1 MLIQQAPPRRDGA
14 AARDER
20 RPVASR
26 ASSERVA
33 SAAAHPL
40 LASAAVTL
48 ALLVAL
54 NLLLALPALR
64 RPLDVRGDGLLAYG
78 RLQTCESLGRAPDVL
93 FLGSS
98 RALYAA
104 DAHQV
109 DNTMRSLGRPTLS
122 CNLGRMGASFAN
134 DYYTFKRLVE
144 DGYTPQLLVENL
156 WENNL
161 NVNMRTTADN
171 QGTNLAQE
179 VRLADLGDLPD
190 LRAHLGMEGLPA
202 LPEFIADKTLPL
214 YGERI
219 GLLRTLC
226 GASTFG
232 PCGVNT
238 VEWDRNTQ
246 QVYRRADD
254 RGWTAMSGYS
264 LANIPTQA
272 LATQY
277 RTLYAN
283 ILPGTRHFQ
292 IGGQQPDYL
301 ARLVAL
307 ARAHGVRVALV
318 VSPVAPLYLKFF
330 DHASDWSRIMAYW
343 RAFATAHGVPFFDDS
358 LAHGYVLADFQDPH
372 HLTASG
378 AIKFSAWMARA
389 IVAPALAAPTR

>member
-1 MLIQQAPPRRDGA
+1 MAIQEAPTHRPDPRTKPLAGIA
-14 AARDER
+14 LTSVESKVER
-20 RPVASR
+20 ALR
-26 ASSERVA
+26 AS
-33 SAAAHPL
+33 PL

-64 RPLDVRGDGLLAYG
+64 RPLDVRSDGLWGYQ

-98 RALYAA
+98 RTLYSA

-109 DNTMRSLGRPTLS
+109 DDAMRALGHPTLS

-144 DGYTPQLLVENL
+144 DGYTPKLLVENL

-161 NVNMRTTADN
+161 NINAHPPEDV

-179 VRLADLGDLPD
+179 MRLADVSDLPD
-190 LRAHLGMEGLPA
+190 LRAHFGTEGLPS
-202 LPEFIADKTLPL
+202 LPDFVADKALPL

-226 GASTFG
+226 GSQTTG
-232 PCGVNT
+232 PCAANT
-238 VEWDRNTQ
+238 NQWDPQTLA
-246 QVYRRADD
+246 VYRRADD
-254 RGWTAMSGYS
+254 RGWTAMAGYS
-264 LANIPTQA
+264 LANVPAQQ

-277 RTLYAN
+277 RTLYAS
-283 ILPGTRHFQ
+283 ILPGTKGFR

-301 ARLVAL
+301 ARMIAL

-318 VSPVAPLYLKFF
+318 VSPVTPIYLKFF
-330 DHASDWSRIMAYW
+330 DHPSDWQTIIAYW
-343 RAFATAHGVPFFDDS
+343 RTFAKAHGVPFFDQS
-358 LAHGYVLADFQDPH
+358 LAPGYSLADFQDPH

-378 AIKFSAWMARA
+378 AVKFSTWMARA
-389 IVAPALAAPTR
+389 IVAPALGTPTP